1 MTKKNRSGCPI
12 ASGLEI
18 VGDRWTL
25 VILRDMMTDKSKF
38 ADFIDSPE
46 KITTNI
52 LASRLSQM
60 EENGLAIKREYQ
72 TNPTRYSYHLTPKGA
87 DLLPLVQS
95 LTRWSNVHLTHT
107 WTPPAYFMEMTPQQA
122 ANAGANHQPDRGA

>member
-1 MTKKNRSGCPI
+1 VLGDKWSLLIIRDLAQDKRTYGE
-12 ASGLEI
+12 LEK
-18 VGDRWTL
+18 L
-25 VILRDMMTDKSKF
+25 E
-38 ADFIDSPE
+38 E

-60 EENGLAIKREYQ
+60 EENGLALKREYQ

-122 ANAGANHQPDRGA
+122 AKAGANHQPDRGA

>member
-25 VILRDMMTDKSKF
+25 VILRDLLTGKSKY
-38 ADFIDSPE
+38 ADFLDSPE

-52 LASRLSQM
+52 LASRLSLM
-60 EENGLAIKREYQ
+60 VENGLVMKRQYQ
-72 TNPTRYSYHLTPKGA
+72 TNPVRHSYHLTPKGA

-95 LTRWSNVHLTHT
+95 LTRWSNAHLPHT
-107 WTPPAYFMEMTPQQA
+107 WTPPAYFMDMTPQQA
-122 ANAGANHQPDRGA
+122 AEAGAEPPA

>member
-18 VGDRWTL
+18 IGDRWTL
-25 VILRDMMTDKSKF
+25 VILRDMVSGKSKYREF
-38 ADFIDSPE
+38 QDSPE

-52 LASRLSQM
+52 LASRLAQM
-60 EENGLAIKREYQ
+60 EENGLVRKQKYQ

-87 DLLPLVQS
+87 DLLPLMQAMS
-95 LTRWSNVHLTHT
+95 RWSNTHLAHT
-107 WTPPAYFMEMTPQQA
+107 WTPPDYFMEMTPEQVA
-122 ANAGANHQPDRGA
+122 AP